1 MKNIMSLIVHWLI
14 STASLIIVAYLI
26 PGIEIRGLGAALI
39 AAIVIGLVNATIG
52 FILKILTLP
61 LTVVTLGLFWL
72 VINALM
78 LQLAAALVPGF
89 YVSGFWSAFFGA
101 IILSLVNIVLRS
113 LVATW

>member
-1 MKNIMSLIVHWLI
+1 MPILLLHWLL
-14 STASLIIVAYLI
+14 STASLLIVAYLI
-26 PGIEIRGLGAALI
+26 PGIEVRDVGTALI
-39 AAIVIGLVNATIG
+39 ASIVIGLVNATIG

-61 LTVVTLGLFWL
+61 LTVLTLGLFWL

-78 LQLAAALVPGF
+78 LQLAAALVSGF

-101 IILSLVNIVLRS
+101 IIMSLVNMTLRS

>member
-1 MKNIMSLIVHWLI
+1 MSLIVHWLV

-39 AAIVIGLVNATIG
+39 APIVIGLVNATIG

-61 LTVVTLGLFWL
+61 LTVLTLGLFWL

-89 YVSGFWSAFFGA
+89 YVYGFWSAFFGA
-101 IILSLVNIVLRS
+101 IILSLVNMILRS
-113 LVATW
+113 LVANW

>member
-1 MKNIMSLIVHWLI
+1 MSLIVHWLI

-101 IILSLVNIVLRS
+101 IILSLVNMVLRS
-113 LVATW
+113 LVAT

>member
-1 MKNIMSLIVHWLI
+1 MIGLIVHWLI

-26 PGIEIRGLGAALI
+26 PGIEIRGPGAALI
-39 AAIVIGLVNATIG
+39 APIVIGLVNATIG

-61 LTVVTLGLFWL
+61 LTVLTLGLFWF

-101 IILSLVNIVLRS
+101 IILSLVNMVLRS
-113 LVATW
+113 LVAAG

>member
-1 MKNIMSLIVHWLI
+1 MSLVVHWLI

-26 PGIEIRGLGAALI
+26 PGIEIRGLGPALI
-39 AAIVIGLVNATIG
+39 APIVIGLVNATIG

-61 LTVVTLGLFWL
+61 LTVLTLGLFWL
-72 VINALM
+72 IINALM

-101 IILSLVNIVLRS
+101 IVLSLVNMVLRS
-113 LVATW
+113 LVAA